1 MTASPPDFADIH
13 RRFEDLPSGARAELR
28 RASTPEDLRTT
39 PGLYRL
45 FPGERPTRQQL
56 RLAFLVPWCDR
67 VQGSRKFGAAC
78 ADKIAEDR
86 IIQIARAKVPD
97 DLVKFRRLI
106 MQLNADVGWLDIAS
120 ALYYWG
126 PKTKRRLV
134 EDYYIS
140 LHKLDKGDKQ

>member
-1 MTASPPDFADIH
+1 MTASTPDFAEIH
-13 RRFEDLPSGARAELR
+13 DRFKALPSGAKAELR
-28 RASTPEDLRTT
+28 RVATPEDLRTT

-45 FPGERPTRQQL
+45 FPGERPTGQQL

-67 VQGSRKFGAAC
+67 VQGSRKLGALC

-86 IIQIARAKVPD
+86 IIQIARANAPD

-106 MQLNADVGWLDIAS
+106 MQLRADVGWLDIAS
-120 ALYYWG
+120 ALFYWG
-126 PKTKRRLV
+126 PKIKRRLI